1 MKNFFAN
8 LIDSLHFLIVIVWCG
23 LFLVPQ
29 SWFPNKVSFH
39 FYLTLTIVGHQFLW
53 TAFLLPWTKKY
64 QMTCILTTFT
74 QLLRG
79 KKISDPKN
87 YKHSFTQEI
96 FRKINI
102 PISRQ
107 TSAIL
112 TLAILTAVTIQYF
125 LYIGI

>member
-1 MKNFFAN
+1 MKKFFAD
-8 LIDSLHFLIVIVWCG
+8 LITGLHLLIVIVWYG
-23 LFLVPQ
+23 LFFVPQ
-29 SWFPNKVSFH
+29 YWFPDKVSFH
-39 FYLTLTIVGHQFLW
+39 FYLTLTIIGHQLLW
-53 TAFLLPWTKKY
+53 GVFLLPWTGKY
-64 QMTCILTTFT
+64 RITCILTTLS

-87 YKHSFTQEI
+87 YDYSFTQEI
-96 FRKINI
+96 FKKMNL

-125 LYIGI
+125 L